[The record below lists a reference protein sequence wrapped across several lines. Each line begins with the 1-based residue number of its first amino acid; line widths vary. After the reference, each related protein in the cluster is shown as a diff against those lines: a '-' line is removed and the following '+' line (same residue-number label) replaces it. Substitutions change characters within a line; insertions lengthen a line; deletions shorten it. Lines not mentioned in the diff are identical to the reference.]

1 MFGVDMGEVIQFVSR
16 SERERLRLIKEA
28 RAIYDSIFPQEP
40 VNEEQGNATISRAV
54 SGGDVG
60 NLS

>member
-1 MFGVDMGEVIQFVSR
+1 MGEVIQFVTR

-40 VNEEQGNATISRAV
+40 LNGQHDNSTISRAV
-54 SGGDVG
+54 GRGDG
-60 NLS
+60 SNLA